1 MSSDDESSII
11 HLEPRYQLR
20 SNTQPF
26 ESISLSSRSARWYH
40 QTSTTPSSSST
51 TPIRNSG
58 LGYTTSTTHHN
69 PFGGVN
75 QWGTPTTAPAFTPS
89 PYTPLQ
95 AVTSTPIYTM
105 EVSSSSG
112 RIEKF
117 SGRPGTI
124 SLREF
129 KATFSTVVCELELK
143 YGANYTKAFAFKQLA
158 RYVHYEA
165 LDVYEQHSAR
175 ILGVTQIPNPAY
187 AIAIATASQAALQAA
202 IAHHGTVLNNPDPV
216 PTSVNLS
223 LQQLITATAN
233 IPPTIDALAFADPVG
248 EFFRILELEFL
259 VKSFEKNLQL
269 ATFSRQKDETFK
281 MLYRRLLK
289 LKENT

>member
-1 MSSDDESSII
+1 MSSDDESSTAR
-11 HLEPRYQLR
+11 LEPRYHLR
-20 SNTQPF
+20 SNTQSF
-26 ESISLSSRSARWYH
+26 EPISLSSRFSRRYH
-40 QTSTTPSSSST
+40 QASTAPSSSST
-51 TPIRNSG
+51 TPTKNSG
-58 LGYTTSTTHHN
+58 SGHTTSTVHQS

-75 QWGTPTTAPAFTPS
+75 QWGTPTAAPTFTPS
-89 PYTPLQ
+89 AYIPLQ

-124 SLREF
+124 SLKEF

-143 YGANYTKAFAFKQLA
+143 YGANYTEAFAFKQLA

-175 ILGVTQIPNPAY
+175 ILNVTQIPNPAY
-187 AIAIATASQAALQAA
+187 AIAIATASQAALQAT
-202 IAHHGTVLNNPDPV
+202 IAHHGTVPNNPDPV

-223 LQQLITATAN
+223 
-233 IPPTIDALAFADPVG
+233 P
-248 EFFRILELEFL
+248 
-259 VKSFEKNLQL
+259 
-269 ATFSRQKDETFK
+269 
-281 MLYRRLLK
+281 
-289 LKENT
+289 